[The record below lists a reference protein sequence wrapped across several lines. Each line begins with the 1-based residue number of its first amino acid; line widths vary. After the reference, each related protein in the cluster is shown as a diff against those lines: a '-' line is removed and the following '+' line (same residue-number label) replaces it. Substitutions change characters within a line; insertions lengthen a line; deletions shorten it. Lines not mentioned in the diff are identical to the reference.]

1 MLLLPLM
8 PLLLLLMLPLLKF
21 LPLPQLPRV
30 RPLQLPMPPLLL
42 PILLP
47 VRLLQLLM
55 LLLQPPLLLHN
66 NPYLYLYILYIYA
79 KKQDTRYPAFCFSV
93 RQTICTNGQPSE
105 KHGRL
110 YLFRRSYFEC
120 QP

>member
-66 NPYLYLYILYIYA
+66 NPYLYLYIR
-79 KKQDTRYPAFCFSV
+79 KKAGYTVSCFLFFRSANNLHE
-93 RQTICTNGQPSE
+93 RPTFRKARKALSFQTA
-105 KHGRL
+105 
-110 YLFRRSYFEC
+110 LF
-120 QP
+120 